1 MTGFPSGNPCVNT
14 EHRTEMIPIDPFIP
28 ERYKEDPAL
37 LEEDLRQARDRE
49 RYYRQ
54 QQKLLL
60 QEQDQLDR
68 KKRNHRIFTRGG
80 MLESFMRAPLLLS
93 DGQVYRLLET
103 AFGTTAVR
111 EMETA
116 LIAEAART
124 ASGDGAGWSPG

>member
-1 MTGFPSGNPCVNT
+1 MNS
-14 EHRTEMIPIDPFIP
+14 IDPIIR
-28 ERYKEDPAL
+28 ERYKDDPAL

-60 QEQDQLDR
+60 QEQDQLNR

-80 MLESFMRAPLLLS
+80 MLEAFLKKPLLLS

-103 AFGTTAVR
+103 AFGTAEVR
-111 EMETA
+111 ELETA